1 MNALRSLCILLIT
14 ANIVLAF
21 WQFWRPIEIQ
31 YAKPMSDPDSPSL
44 ILRQEHL
51 KLEQSKPRLAASACW
66 ILGPFSSEKQMQ
78 EAWQSLE
85 YIALDM
91 QSSKNVKV
99 IPVGYEVRIP
109 PSINETE
116 AKILLESMLASG
128 INSAHLVTNGNA
140 KNSLSLGQFSSL
152 IDAQKKQKLAQTL
165 GLEAI
170 LTTVQSEK
178 TQWQI
183 VATVRNQAGF
193 KQWQAEL
200 TPRVPAQPCLPENQ
214 VSQ

>member
-1 MNALRSLCILLIT
+1 MNALRSICLLLIT
-14 ANIVLAF
+14 ANIVLVF
-21 WQFWRPIEIQ
+21 WQFWRPIETQ
-31 YAKPMSDPDSPSL
+31 YAKPAADPDSPSL
-44 ILRQEHL
+44 ILHQEYL
-51 KLEQSKPRLAASACW
+51 QLENAKQRLAANACW

-91 QSSKNVKV
+91 QSSKNIKV
-99 IPVGYEVRIP
+99 TPEGYQVSIP

-116 AKILLESMLASG
+116 ARILLESMLASG
-128 INSAHLVTNGNA
+128 IDSARLISDGSSKNA
-140 KNSLSLGQFSSL
+140 LTLGIFSSL
-152 IDAQKKQKLAQTL
+152 IDAQKKQKLAQAL
-165 GLEAI
+165 GFEAI
-170 LTTVQSEK
+170 LTSVQSEK

-200 TPRVPAQPCLPENQ
+200 IPRVPAQPCLPENQ